1 MPFMYLV
8 ISCHLKLS
16 VHVDIKNSIM
26 EDTFFSQSR
35 VVIKVPSVLGKVAVV
50 GSKSG

>member
-1 MPFMYLV
+1 
-8 ISCHLKLS
+8 
-16 VHVDIKNSIM
+16 M